1 MFISQFHTPI
11 AFISNKSRQFVST
24 SILMR
29 AKNKQKNF
37 LDFNFDSSSTKSF
50 NARYKPRSVN
60 QQVYLDTLKN
70 NSVPIVIGSGP
81 AGSGK
86 TLFACLEAIQQL
98 RSKSIDKIILTRPVV
113 PVEEEELG
121 FLPGNLVKKMD
132 PWTRP
137 LIDIFLEFYHQK
149 EIDNMINSGTLEISP
164 LAYMRGRTF
173 KRTFIIAD
181 EMQNSTPNQML
192 MLTTRMGELS
202 KMVITGDIKQ
212 SDRAVSNG
220 LGDLINKVVSFSN
233 YNNDALIKVIFLNS
247 NDIQRSAVVS
257 QILTI
262 YEDSCK
268 NSDIIVS
275 DNLIDKFNNNY
286 NRTSSNH
293 DAALIPLKDLPKNNF

>member
-1 MFISQFHTPI
+1 MFISHFHTPI
-11 AFISNKSRQFVST
+11 AFISSRSRQFVSS
-24 SILMR
+24 SIIMR
-29 AKNKQKNF
+29 AKNKQKDF
-37 LDFNFDSSSTKSF
+37 IDFNLDSSYTKSF

-60 QQVYLDTLKN
+60 QQLYLDTLKN
-70 NSVPIVIGSGP
+70 DSIPIVIGSGP

-86 TLFACLEAIQQL
+86 TLFACLEAIKQL
-98 RSKSIDKIILTRPVV
+98 RSKSIDKIVLTRPVV

-192 MLTTRMGELS
+192 MLTTRIGELS

-220 LGDLINKVVSFSN
+220 LGDLINKVVSFSSS
-233 YNNDALIKVIFLNS
+233 NNDALIKVIFLNS

-262 YEDSCK
+262 YEDTCK
-268 NSDIIVS
+268 NSDSIVS
-275 DNLIDKFNNNY
+275 DNLIDNFNYNN
-286 NRTSSNH
+286 NRTSNH
-293 DAALIPLKDLPKNNF
+293 DSALIPLKDLPKNKF